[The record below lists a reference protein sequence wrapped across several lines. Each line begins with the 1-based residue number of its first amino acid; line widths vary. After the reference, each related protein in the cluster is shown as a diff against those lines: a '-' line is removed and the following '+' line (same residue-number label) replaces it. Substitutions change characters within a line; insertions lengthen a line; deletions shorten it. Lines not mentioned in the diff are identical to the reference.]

1 MPAIRSRFP
10 RLVFPLLLLCLAPSP
25 SLFGQNA
32 DTPAAADS
40 SAQTPAAAPAVST
53 PTGPAAQTVDEI
65 HNDLR
70 AIKAAMEKGLNERNV
85 EGLLEHVTDDVLFTT
100 MNGDVARGKNGIRDY
115 FKKMMEGP
123 GKIVDK
129 VTTRFV
135 PDDLSLLFGDDTA
148 IAFGASDD
156 RYELT
161 TGQAFDIQARWTA
174 TMVRQD
180 GRWLIA
186 AFHYSANVFD
196 NPILNGQ
203 RKLLT
208 QVGLGGVAVVF
219 VLAFFFG
226 RAIGRRSKG

>member
-1 MPAIRSRFP
+1 MPAHSSRFP
-10 RLVFPLLLLCLAPSP
+10 SFVLPLLLLTLASP
-25 SLFGQNA
+25 SLFAQGSDA
-32 DTPAAADS
+32 PPATTDS
-40 SAQTPAAAPAVST
+40 SAVAAAAPPAAAP
-53 PTGPAAQTVDEI
+53 QTVDEI

-85 EGLLEHVTDDVLFTT
+85 EGLLEHVTDNVLFTT

-123 GKIVDK
+123 GKVVDK
-129 VTTRFV
+129 VTTRFE

-161 TGQAFDIQARWTA
+161 TGQAFDIKARWTA

-186 AFHYSANVFD
+186 AFHYSANLFD

-208 QVGLGGVAVVF
+208 EVALAAVAVVF
-219 VLAFFFG
+219 VLAFLFG
-226 RAIGRRSKG
+226 RSIGRRSKA

>member
-1 MPAIRSRFP
+1 MPAIRSRCP

-25 SLFGQNA
+25 SLLGQNA

-40 SAQTPAAAPAVST
+40 SAQTPAAAPVA
-53 PTGPAAQTVDEI
+53 PAAQTVEEI

-85 EGLLEHVTDDVLFTT
+85 EGLLEHVTENVLFTT

-115 FKKMMEGP
+115 FKTMMEGP

-129 VTTRFV
+129 VTTRFE

-148 IAFGASDD
+148 IAFGKSDD

-208 QVGLGGVAVVF
+208 QVGLGGAAVVF
-219 VLAFFFG
+219 VLAFLFG
-226 RAIGRRSKG
+226 RAIGRRSKA